1 MGQFQ
6 STILIGASY
15 QKSVFGFRKL
25 KLLREFLK
33 LMKTELP
40 VFKLHVILILP
51 SHLNISHHENP
62 SPAAYRNVEFLRD
75 LNLNVIH
82 QIEKHSQVQIEFME
96 VKAGNNSMLA
106 KLEKALIVFDNR
118 RYEPGGTAVEVAY
131 RFNPLL
137 QMGKVN
143 QDNKN
148 NKQPGA
154 TAEASNSASKSTLL
168 G

>member
-1 MGQFQ
+1 
-6 STILIGASY
+6 
-15 QKSVFGFRKL
+15 
-25 KLLREFLK
+25 
-33 LMKTELP
+33 
-40 VFKLHVILILP
+40 
-51 SHLNISHHENP
+51 
-62 SPAAYRNVEFLRD
+62 
-75 LNLNVIH
+75 
-82 QIEKHSQVQIEFME
+82 ME